1 MQDEINEKVVALSIK
16 GGKLTAAGSLVCCFI
31 REKELVYGYM
41 ITGYKLIE
49 NLQARLLPFVLDI
62 RKVSGR
68 YVHIV
73 AYILAGLAL
82 CHSCRLYRLS
92 ESIEVIRYNCSFHT

>member
-1 MQDEINEKVVALSIK
+1 MLLRINNRLCRFRYDMQTALAQIVK
-16 GGKLTAAGSLVCCFI
+16 QGIKLTAAGSLVCCFI

-62 RKVSGR
+62 RKVS
-68 YVHIV
+68 V
-73 AYILAGLAL
+73 ALKQ
-82 CHSCRLYRLS
+82 SP
-92 ESIEVIRYNCSFHT
+92 